1 MIRDIIHLNINVTD
15 VERSIA
21 FYELIG
27 FKVMHVFGDRP
38 DAEVGEGMAFQGGR
52 CRGAVMS
59 LGDHPRSWTK
69 IELIEWV
76 EPKVEKSQRL
86 GSHASGVSRIALR
99 TKNLISFVEELE
111 AKGVEFETQPQEI
124 DIVGAQRFAL
134 FRDPDDVLLE
144 LIEF

>member
-1 MIRDIIHLNINVTD
+1 MIRDIIHLNINVTN

-38 DAEVGEGMAFQGGR
+38 GAAGGAGRAFPGGR
-52 CRGAVMS
+52 CRGAVMT

-76 EPKVEKSQRL
+76 EPKVERSERM

-99 TKNLISFVEELE
+99 TKNLLAFVEELE
-111 AKGVEFETQPQEI
+111 AKGVEFETPPQEI

>member
-1 MIRDIIHLNINVTD
+1 MIRDIIHLNINVTNI
-15 VERSIA
+15 ERSIA
-21 FYELIG
+21 FYEQIG
-27 FKVMHVFGDRP
+27 FKVMHVFGDHP

-52 CRGAVMS
+52 CCGAVMT

-76 EPKVEKSQRL
+76 EPKVESSARL
-86 GSHASGVSRIALR
+86 GAQASGVSRIALR

-111 AKGVEFETQPQEI
+111 AKGIEFEAQPQEI

-134 FRDPDDVLLE
+134 FRDPDGVLLE

>member
-1 MIRDIIHLNINVTD
+1 MT
-15 VERSIA
+15 
-21 FYELIG
+21 
-27 FKVMHVFGDRP
+27 
-38 DAEVGEGMAFQGGR
+38 
-52 CRGAVMS
+52 

-76 EPKVEKSQRL
+76 EPKVETSARL
-86 GSHASGVSRIALR
+86 GAHASGVSRIALR

-111 AKGVEFETQPQEI
+111 AKGIEFEAQPQEI
-124 DIVGAQRFAL
+124 DIVGAHRFAL